1 VLNVLAKKRAVFVEE
16 HLARLTVP
24 QKIVSR
30 GGNVSEDVA
39 VPFFSRL
46 LIGGAMA

>member
-1 VLNVLAKKRAVFVEE
+1 MYSSKKRAVFVEE

-30 GGNVSEDVA
+30 GGSGVRTLPPYLFVLPRVHE
-39 VPFFSRL
+39 
-46 LIGGAMA
+46 